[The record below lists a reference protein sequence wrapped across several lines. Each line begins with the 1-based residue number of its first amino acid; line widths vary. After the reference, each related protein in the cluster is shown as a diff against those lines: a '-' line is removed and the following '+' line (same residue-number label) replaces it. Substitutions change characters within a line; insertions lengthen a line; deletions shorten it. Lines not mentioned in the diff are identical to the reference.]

1 MQLTLFH
8 GIIFIKENYMANFPS
23 APSNDDEYTIGSR
36 TWVYNSSK
44 VAWLRKAIIDLPA
57 PAAPPPPATDP
68 APEPSIDSFSPDS
81 TSISEGQTVTFTVTT
96 SNVPYG
102 TVFNL
107 SLVGTSSSADYP
119 AALQIGDPVPST
131 ITINSNTV
139 LFSITFEDDGLSEGI
154 ETLIATISGNVTFTD
169 GTNTINRSLS
179 ETADTVSISDPDVP
193 TYSISSPA
201 SINEGDTR
209 TFVINTTLVPNNTT
223 LWFTV
228 SPSEDL
234 SPASGSFTINNDTGS
249 FDISATEDTT
259 TEGTEQGTIEI
270 RTGSATGTI
279 VVTDTFAIVDTSTA
293 PATYAVTAPDSIDEG
308 SSGTMNVTTTDVADG
323 TTLYWAAYPADQ
335 FMNGTGSFSI
345 TNNSGSFTVVPTA
358 DSLTEGDESATI
370 EIKIGSSA
378 PTSASVAWDTFII
391 NDTSLT
397 PTDPVSFDD
406 RFDIS
411 DWENRRR
418 FNNTAGFVEA
428 WCYIGFKHDPTNE
441 RIIVTKAS
449 GDSGAMATPVDTYI
463 NYTGLTGITS
473 VQAKYVV
480 QRQSA
485 DGDLNVN
492 NYAFGPTPVLDAQ
505 GPYQSNNFYPVP
517 NTGSGRLTF
526 GWMAQADPNE
536 FFGVQGSTVVEAQM
550 NTFNRIPRT
559 PEDGYFD
566 FQVQVT
572 CDQGNFNSYA
582 ISPNNG
588 IIYLSA
594 QVSATG
600 TLEQ

>member
-1 MQLTLFH
+1 
-8 GIIFIKENYMANFPS
+8 MANFPS
-23 APSNDDEYTIGSR
+23 APSNDDEHTIGSR

-57 PAAPPPPATDP
+57 PAEPPPPPADP
-68 APEPSIDSFSPDS
+68 TPEPSIDSFSPDS

-96 SNVPYG
+96 SNVPDG

-119 AALQIGDPVPST
+119 AAVQIGDPVPSN
-131 ITINSNTV
+131 ITINSNTA
-139 LFSITFEDDGLSEGI
+139 LFSITFEDDGLNEGT

-169 GTNTINRSLS
+169 GTNTISRSLS
-179 ETADTVSISDPDVP
+179 ETADTVSISDVDVP

-209 TFVINTTLVPNNTT
+209 TFVVNTTLVPNNTT

-228 SPSEDL
+228 SPSTDL
-234 SPASGSFTINNDTGS
+234 SPENGSFTINNDAGS
-249 FDISATEDTT
+249 FDISATEDAT
-259 TEGTEQGTIEI
+259 TEGTEQGTVEI
-270 RTGSATGTI
+270 RTGSVTGTI
-279 VVTDTFAIVDTSTA
+279 VATDAFAIIDTSTS
-293 PATYAVTAPDSIDEG
+293 PATYTVTAPDSINEG
-308 SSGTMNVTTTDVADG
+308 SSGTMNVTTTDVPDG
-323 TTLYWAAYPADQ
+323 TTLYWAVSPSTQ
-335 FMNGTGSFSI
+335 FMESSGSFSI

-358 DSLTEGDESATI
+358 DSLTEGDENAVIRIGTSTEPTI
-370 EIKIGSSA
+370 
-378 PTSASVAWDTFII
+378 PTQVASDTFII

-397 PTDPVSFDD
+397 PPDPVSFDD
-406 RFDIS
+406 RFDLS
-411 DWENRRR
+411 DWGTNRQ
-418 FNNTAGFVEA
+418 FNNTIGFVEA
-428 WCYIGFKHDPTNE
+428 WCYIGFRHDPTNE

-449 GDSGAMATPVDTYI
+449 GDSGARATPVDMYI

-485 DGDLNVN
+485 SGDVNVS
-492 NYAFGPTPVLDAQ
+492 NYAFGPTPVLDVQ
-505 GPYQSNNFYPVP
+505 GPYQSDNFYPVP
-517 NTGSGRLTF
+517 NTGSGQLTF

-536 FFGVQGSTVVEAQM
+536 FANGSTVVEVEM
-550 NTFNRIPRT
+550 FTRGRLPRT
-559 PEDGYFD
+559 PEAGYFD

-582 ISPNNG
+582 FCPNFG
-588 IIYLSA
+588 LIY
-594 QVSATG
+594 
-600 TLEQ
+600 

>member
-1 MQLTLFH
+1 
-8 GIIFIKENYMANFPS
+8 MANFPS
-23 APSNDDEYTIGSR
+23 APSNDDEHTIGSR

-57 PAAPPPPATDP
+57 PAEPPPPPADP
-68 APEPSIDSFSPDS
+68 TPEPSIDSFSPDS

-96 SNVPYG
+96 SNVPDG

-119 AALQIGDPVPST
+119 AAVQIGDPVPST
-131 ITINSNTV
+131 ITINSNTA
-139 LFSITFEDDGLSEGI
+139 LFSITFEDDGLNEGT

-169 GTNTINRSLS
+169 GTNTISRSLS
-179 ETADTVSISDPDVP
+179 ETADTVSISDVDVP

-209 TFVINTTLVPNNTT
+209 TFVVNTTLVPNNTT

-228 SPSEDL
+228 SPSTDL
-234 SPASGSFTINNDTGS
+234 SPENGSFTINNDAGS
-249 FDISATEDTT
+249 FDISATEDAT
-259 TEGTEQGTIEI
+259 TEGTEQGTVEI
-270 RTGSATGTI
+270 RTGSVTGTI
-279 VVTDTFAIVDTSTA
+279 VATDAFAIIDTSTS
-293 PATYAVTAPDSIDEG
+293 PATYTVTAPDSINEG
-308 SSGTMNVTTTDVADG
+308 SSGTMNVTTTDVPDG
-323 TTLYWAAYPADQ
+323 TTLYWAVSPSTQ
-335 FMNGTGSFSI
+335 FMESSGSFSI

-358 DSLTEGDESATI
+358 DSLTEGDENAVIRIGTSTEPTI
-370 EIKIGSSA
+370 
-378 PTSASVAWDTFII
+378 PTQVASDTFII

-397 PTDPVSFDD
+397 PPDPVSFDD
-406 RFDIS
+406 RFDLS
-411 DWENRRR
+411 DWETNRQ
-418 FNNTAGFVEA
+418 FNNTIGFVEA
-428 WCYIGFKHDPTNE
+428 WCYIGFRHDPTNE

-449 GDSGAMATPVDTYI
+449 GDSGARATPVDTYI

-480 QRQSA
+480 QRQTAS
-485 DGDLNVN
+485 GDVNVS
-492 NYAFGPTPVLDAQ
+492 NYAFGPTPVLDVQ
-505 GPYQSNNFYPVP
+505 GPYQSDNFYPVP
-517 NTGSGRLTF
+517 NTGSGQLTF

-536 FFGVQGSTVVEAQM
+536 FANGSTVVQAEM
-550 NTFNRIPRT
+550 FTLGRLPRT
-559 PEDGYFD
+559 PEAGYFD

-582 ISPNNG
+582 FCPNNG
-588 IIYLSA
+588 LIYLSA

-600 TLEQ
+600 SISSV

>member
-1 MQLTLFH
+1 
-8 GIIFIKENYMANFPS
+8 MANFPS
-23 APSNDDEYTIGSR
+23 TPSNDDEHTIGSR

-44 VAWLRKAIIDLPA
+44 VAWLRKAIIEGPA
-57 PAAPPPPATDP
+57 PVAPPPPPTDP

-81 TSISEGQTVTFTVTT
+81 TSISEGEAAVTGTVTFTVTT
-96 SNVPYG
+96 SNVPDG

-119 AALQIGDPVPST
+119 AAVQIGDPVPST
-131 ITINSNTV
+131 ITINSNTAF
-139 LFSITFEDDGLSEGI
+139 FSITFEDDGLNEGT

-169 GTNTINRSLS
+169 GTNTITRALS
-179 ETADTVSISDPDVP
+179 ETADTVSIFDPDVP

-209 TFVINTTLVPNNTT
+209 TFVVNTTLVPDNTI

-279 VVTDTFAIVDTSTA
+279 VVTDTFAIIDTSTS
-293 PATYAVTAPDSIDEG
+293 PATYTVTAPDSIDEG
-308 SSGTMNVTTTDVADG
+308 SSGTINVTTTDVPNG
-323 TTLYWAAYPADQ
+323 TTLYWAVSPSTQ
-335 FMNGTGSFSI
+335 FMQSSGSFSI

-358 DSLTEGDESATI
+358 DSLTEGDENAVIRIGTSTEPTI
-370 EIKIGSSA
+370 
-378 PTSASVAWDTFII
+378 PTQVASDTFII

-397 PTDPVSFDD
+397 PPDPVSFDN
-406 RFDIS
+406 RFDLS
-411 DWENRRR
+411 DWGTNRQ
-418 FNNTAGFVEA
+418 FNNTIGFVEA
-428 WCYIGFKHDPTNE
+428 WCYIGFRHDPTNE

-449 GDSGAMATPVDTYI
+449 GDSGAMATPVDIYI

-473 VQAKYVV
+473 VQAKYRV

-485 DGDLNVN
+485 SGDVNVN
-492 NYAFGPTPVLDAQ
+492 NYAFGPTPVLGVQ
-505 GPYQSNNFYPVP
+505 GPYQSDNFYPVP
-517 NTGSGRLTF
+517 NTGSGQLTF

-536 FFGVQGSTVVEAQM
+536 FANGSTVVEARM
-550 NTFNRIPRT
+550 DTFGRIPNYT
-559 PEDGYFD
+559 DTFGVYD

-582 ISPNNG
+582 VCPNNG
-588 IIYLSA
+588 LIYLSA

-600 TLEQ
+600 SISTV